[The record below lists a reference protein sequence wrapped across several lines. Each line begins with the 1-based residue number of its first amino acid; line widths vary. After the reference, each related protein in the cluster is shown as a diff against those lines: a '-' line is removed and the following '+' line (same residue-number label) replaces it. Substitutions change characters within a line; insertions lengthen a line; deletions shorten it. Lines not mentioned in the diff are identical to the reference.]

1 MHDSIPSYIHF
12 PMHPVI
18 EFSDSISPNI
28 QQHHIV
34 QSQNHNFAEIPS
46 AETISP
52 SQSKLSKTPPSPPA
66 EPISNSDYAEAS
78 FSPSADTNSQV
89 PNSASSLILRRSDRI
104 KHKPSYLQD
113 YHCKLVFSCSPQSAA
128 NVDNSGKKTYP
139 LSSFISYDNLS
150 SNHKHFCLSIS
161 SQPKLK
167 FYHQAVKNSLW
178 CEAMKAEIKT
188 LEENKTWVVTDL
200 PSNKHPIGCK

>member
-1 MHDSIPSYIHF
+1 MHASVPSSILF
-12 PMHPVI
+12 PMHPDT
-18 EFSDSISPNI
+18 EFSDSMSPKI

-46 AETISP
+46 AETVSP
-52 SQSKLSKTPPSPPA
+52 SQSKSAETPPSPPV

-89 PNSASSLILRRSDRI
+89 PNSASSPILRRSDRI

-113 YHCKLVFSCSPQSAA
+113 YHCKLVFSCSPQLAA
-128 NVDNSGKKTYP
+128 NVDNSGKTYP

-161 SQPKLK
+161 SQPELK
-167 FYHQAVKNSLW
+167 FYHQAVKNPLC
-178 CEAMKAEIKT
+178 CEAMKVEIKA
-188 LEENKTWVVTDL
+188 LEENKTWVVTD
-200 PSNKHPIGCK
+200 